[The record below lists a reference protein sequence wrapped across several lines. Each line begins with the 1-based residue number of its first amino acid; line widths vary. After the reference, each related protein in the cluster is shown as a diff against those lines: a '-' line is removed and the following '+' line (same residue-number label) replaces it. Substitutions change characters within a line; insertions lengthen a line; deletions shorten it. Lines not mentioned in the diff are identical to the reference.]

1 MSDLEKQEEALED
14 GWGAPFGRWVIRW
27 RWLVLLVSLAIVVG
41 VGSGARKLGMKND
54 YRIFFGDD
62 NPQLK
67 SFEALQAIYTKDDN
81 ILFVLEHS
89 ENEVFSQEFL
99 AAVQTVTEEAWKLP
113 FATRV
118 DSVTN
123 FQHSYAEEDD
133 LIVGDLVESPYDLST
148 EELKEVQ
155 RVALSEPMLRD
166 RLVGDSP
173 RVVGINAIL
182 TLPEKDPNEA
192 VQAAAAAR
200 ELVAAFNEQFPE
212 YKVYLTG
219 MVMLNNAFAESS
231 IRDMSTVVPLMYLG
245 IIVTTMFLLRSV
257 SGTVGAFLVIV
268 FSSAVA
274 MGFMGSIGFPITPPS
289 ASAPTIITTLA
300 IADSIH
306 ILVSLMFF
314 MRHGRSKNEAI
325 VESLRVNFQ
334 PVFLTSLTTA
344 IGFLSMNFSDAPPF
358 RHLGN
363 VVAVGVIAAWFFS
376 IAFLPALL
384 AVLPMRAGK
393 SVARS
398 GTRFDSWVDFL
409 VRRRSSTLWGSVAVV
424 VLLAAFIPK
433 ISLDDRWV
441 DYFAK
446 SITFRNDTDFT
457 VEELTGIY
465 NLEYSV
471 GAIESG
477 GISEPEYLNNLDK
490 FTQWLRK
497 QEEVLQVVT
506 LSDTLKR
513 LNKNLNADDPA
524 FYRMPE
530 SRDLA
535 AQYLLLFEM
544 SLPYGLDLN
553 NQINVDKSASRL
565 TVALGDISTANL
577 RRFIDKAAAWQ
588 DENLPEYMIAE
599 ASSPSVMFAHIS
611 KRNIDSMLGGTA
623 LAVLLISGILAFAL
637 RSLRYGTL
645 SLVPNFVPAILGF
658 GAWGALVGNI
668 GMSLSV
674 VVGMTLGIV
683 VDDTVHFLTKYIRA
697 RREQGLDAEGAI
709 RYAFHSVGTAL
720 VTTTIILVIG
730 FSVLSFSPFRLN
742 SWMGQLT
749 AIVISFALIADFI
762 LLPALLL
769 TFDGKSRAKK
779 TSEEP
784 VAPAAEKHLE
794 SALS

>member
-1 MSDLEKQEEALED
+1 MSELKTNRSQSDP
-14 GWGAPFGRWVIRW
+14 GWGAAFGRWVLRW
-27 RWLVLLVSLAIVVG
+27 KWLVLLVSLAVVIG
-41 VGSGARKLGMKND
+41 VGAGAGKVRMKND
-54 YRIFFGDD
+54 YRVFFGDD

-81 ILFVLEHS
+81 VLFVLEHA
-89 ENEVFSQEFL
+89 ENEVFSPEFL
-99 AAVQTVTEEAWKLP
+99 SAVQKVTEEAWKLP

-133 LIVGDLVESPYDLST
+133 LIVGDLVESPNEMSAAQLAAVRD
-148 EELKEVQ
+148 
-155 RVALSEPMLRD
+155 VAMGEPMLRD
-166 RLVGDSP
+166 RLVGDNK

-192 VQAAAAAR
+192 VQAATAAR
-200 ELVAAFNEQFPE
+200 ALVTEFNKTYPE

-231 IRDMSTVVPLMYLG
+231 IRDMTTVVPLMYLG
-245 IIVTTMFLLRSV
+245 IMATTFFLLRSI
-257 SGTVGAFLVIV
+257 SGTIGAFLVII

-274 MGFMGSIGFPITPPS
+274 MGFMGLIGFPMTPPS
-289 ASAPTIITTLA
+289 ATAPTIITTLA

-306 ILVSLMFF
+306 ILVSLMFY
-314 MRHGRSKNEAI
+314 MRQGLSKNDAI

-363 VVAVGVIAAWFFS
+363 VVAVGVAAAWFFS
-376 IAFLPALL
+376 IGFLPALL
-384 AVLPMRAGK
+384 ALLPIRSRSVKESAG
-393 SVARS
+393 S
-398 GTRFDSWVDFL
+398 RFDTWVDFL
-409 VRRRSSTLWGSVAVV
+409 VRRRSATLWSSVAFVV
-424 VLLAAFIPK
+424 FVAAFIPK

-446 SITFRNDTDFT
+446 SISFRTDTDFT

-471 GAIESG
+471 GANESG
-477 GISEPEYLNNLDK
+477 GISEPEYLNYLDT
-490 FTQWLRK
+490 FTTWLRD
-497 QEEVLQVVT
+497 QDEVLQVVT

-513 LNKNLNADDPA
+513 LNKNLNADQSE
-524 FYRMPE
+524 FYRIPE

-565 TVALGDISTANL
+565 TVSLADTSTADL
-577 RRFIDKAAAWQ
+577 RAFIDRAAAWQ
-588 DENLPEYMIAE
+588 AANFPDYMIAE

-623 LAVLLISGILAFAL
+623 LAVLLISAILAFAL
-637 RSLRYGTL
+637 RSARYGAI

-658 GAWGALVGNI
+658 GAWGALVGSI
-668 GMSLSV
+668 GTVSYTHL
-674 VVGMTLGIV
+674 TLP
-683 VDDTVHFLTKYIRA
+683 
-697 RREQGLDAEGAI
+697 
-709 RYAFHSVGTAL
+709 
-720 VTTTIILVIG
+720 TTPYV
-730 FSVLSFSPFRLN
+730 
-742 SWMGQLT
+742 
-749 AIVISFALIADFI
+749 
-762 LLPALLL
+762 
-769 TFDGKSRAKK
+769 
-779 TSEEP
+779 
-784 VAPAAEKHLE
+784 
-794 SALS
+794 

>member
-1 MSDLEKQEEALED
+1 MSELKTDESKTAPD
-14 GWGAPFGRWVIRW
+14 WGTAFGHWVLRWK
-27 RWLVLLVSLAIVVG
+27 WLVLLVSLALVIG
-41 VGSGARKLGMKND
+41 VGAGASKVRMKND
-54 YRIFFGDD
+54 YRVFFGDD

-81 ILFVLEHS
+81 ILFVLEHPT
-89 ENEVFSQEFL
+89 NEVFSREFL
-99 AAVQTVTEEAWKLP
+99 SAVKHVTEEAWKLP

-133 LIVGDLVESPYDLST
+133 LIVGDLVESPSDMN
-148 EELKEVQ
+148 EAELAAA
-155 RVALSEPMLRD
+155 RDVAMGEPMLRD
-166 RLVGDSP
+166 RLVGDNKQ
-173 RVVGINAIL
+173 VVGINAIL

-200 ELVAAFNEQFPE
+200 ELVSKFNESYPD

-231 IRDMSTVVPLMYLG
+231 IRDMTTVVPLMYLG
-245 IIVTTMFLLRSV
+245 IMAATFFLLRSIA
-257 SGTVGAFLVIV
+257 GTIGAFLVII

-274 MGFMGSIGFPITPPS
+274 MGFMGLIGFPMTPPS
-289 ASAPTIITTLA
+289 ATAPTIITTLA

-306 ILVSLMFF
+306 ILVSLMFY
-314 MRHGRSKNEAI
+314 MRQGLSKNDAI

-363 VVAVGVIAAWFFS
+363 VVAVGVAAAWFFS
-376 IAFLPALL
+376 IGFLPALL
-384 AVLPMRAGK
+384 ALLPI
-393 SVARS
+393 RS
-398 GTRFDSWVDFL
+398 RSIKESGGSRFDTWVDFL
-409 VRRRSSTLWGSVAVV
+409 VRRRSATLWSSVAFVV
-424 VLLAAFIPK
+424 FIAMFIPK

-446 SITFRNDTDFT
+446 SISFRTDTDFT

-465 NLEYSV
+465 NLEYSI
-471 GAIESG
+471 GSIESG
-477 GISEPEYLNNLDK
+477 GISEPEYLNHLDT
-490 FTQWLRK
+490 FTTWLRE
-497 QEEVLQVVT
+497 QGEVLQVVT

-513 LNKNLNADDPA
+513 LNKNLNADQA
-524 FYRMPE
+524 EFYRIPE

-565 TVALGDISTANL
+565 TVSLADTSTADL
-577 RRFIDKAAAWQ
+577 RAFIDRAAAWQ
-588 DENLPEYMIAE
+588 SANLPDYMVAE

-623 LAVLLISGILAFAL
+623 LAVLLISAILAFAL
-637 RSLRYGTL
+637 RSARYGAI

-658 GAWGALVGNI
+658 GAWGALVGSI
-668 GMSLSV
+668 GMSLSIV
-674 VVGMTLGIV
+674 TGMTLGIV
-683 VDDTVHFLTKYIRA
+683 VDDTVHFLTKYLRA
-697 RREQGLDAEGAI
+697 RREQGLDAEGAV
-709 RYAFHSVGTAL
+709 RYAFHSVGRAL

-762 LLPALLL
+762 LLPAILL
-769 TFDGKSRAKK
+769 TFDRNRK
-779 TSEEP
+779 
-784 VAPAAEKHLE
+784 LE
-794 SALS
+794 SAEKSATTAASALRSTIS